1 VKVASP
7 RMARGWL
14 QEVKVGDRGEAGLE
28 GVRTRKVTA
37 GWGSPARA
45 CRPRAVPEWRKG
57 NS

>member
-1 VKVASP
+1 
-7 RMARGWL
+7 MARGWL